1 MSDYP
6 VGATRTTARIVH
18 ALVPVADAGVTELAE
33 EVGVSKATVH
43 NHLATLESL
52 GVVRGEN
59 GRYRLGLKLLD
70 LGMTVRDGMEIP
82 TVARPEVT
90 ALAESSG
97 ESTAVLLREDREAV
111 YADVRDPVRNDRRVR
126 LGSRGPLHAT
136 AGGKALLAYESPEA
150 VDAYCEAGL
159 SRHTG
164 RTVTEPADLRAE
176 LRSVAD
182 RGVAYDRGEYF
193 EGMRGVAAPV
203 RKESDV
209 VAAVGVVG
217 PGERLSGK
225 RLEEDLPGLV
235 LSAAKSVELALAE

>member
-6 VGATRTTARIVH
+6 VGATHTTARIVH
-18 ALVPVADAGVTELAE
+18 ALVPVEDAGVTELAE

-43 NHLATLESL
+43 NHLATLETL
-52 GVVRGEN
+52 GVVHAAN

-70 LGMTVRDGMEIP
+70 VGMRVRDGMEIS

-90 ALAESSG
+90 ALSESSG
-97 ESTAVLLREDREAV
+97 ESAAVVVREDGEAV
-111 YADVRDPVRNDRRVR
+111 YADVRDADRNDRRVR
-126 LGSRGPLHAT
+126 LGSRVPLHAT
-136 AGGKALLAYESPEA
+136 AGGKALLAYESPDTI
-150 VDAYCEAGL
+150 DAYCDAGV

-164 RTVTEPADLRAE
+164 RTVTDPADLRAE

-182 RGVAYDRGEYF
+182 RGLAYDRGEYF
-193 EGMRGVAAPV
+193 EGMRGVAAPI
-203 RKESDV
+203 RGDDGV
-209 VAAVGVVG
+209 VAAVEVLG

-235 LSAAKSVELALAE
+235 LSAAKSVELELAE

>member
-6 VGATRTTARIVH
+6 VGATHTTARIVQ
-18 ALVPVADAGVTELAE
+18 ALVPVTDAGVTELAD

-43 NHLATLESL
+43 NHLATLEAL
-52 GVVRGEN
+52 GIVRSEN

-70 LGMTVRDGMEIP
+70 VGIRVRDGMEIP

-90 ALAESSG
+90 ALSESSG
-97 ESTAVLLREDREAV
+97 ESAAVVVREAGEAV
-111 YADVRDPVRNDRRVR
+111 YADVRDAERNDRRVR
-126 LGSRGPLHAT
+126 LGSRVPLHAT

-150 VDAYCEAGL
+150 VDAYCETGL

-164 RTVTEPADLRAE
+164 RTVTDSADLRAE

-182 RGVAYDRGEYF
+182 RGLAYDRGEYF
-193 EGMRGVAAPV
+193 EGMRGVAAPI
-203 RKESDV
+203 RADDGV
-209 VAAVGVVG
+209 VAAVEVLG

-235 LSAAKSVELALAE
+235 LSAAKSVELELAE

>member
-6 VGATRTTARIVH
+6 VGATHTSARIVH

-33 EVGVSKATVH
+33 AVGVSKATVH
-43 NHLATLESL
+43 NHLATLEAL
-52 GVVRGEN
+52 GIVRSEN

-70 LGMTVRDGMEIP
+70 LGMAVRDGMTIP

-90 ALAESSG
+90 ALSESSG
-97 ESTAVLLREDREAV
+97 ESAAVLLREGRESV
-111 YADVRDPVRNDRRVR
+111 YADVRDADRNDRRVR
-126 LGSRGPLHAT
+126 LGSRVPLHAT
-136 AGGKALLAYESPEA
+136 AGGKALLAYESAEA
-150 VDAYCEAGL
+150 VDDYCESGL

-164 RTVTEPADLRAE
+164 RTVTEAADLRAE

-182 RGVAYDRGEYF
+182 RGLAYDRGEYF
-193 EGMRGVAAPV
+193 EGMRGVAAPI
-203 RKESDV
+203 RGESGV
-209 VAAVGVVG
+209 VASVSVVG

>member
-6 VGATRTTARIVH
+6 VGATHTTARIVH
-18 ALVPVADAGVTELAE
+18 ALVPVADAGVTELAD

-43 NHLATLESL
+43 NHLATLERL
-52 GVVRGEN
+52 GIVHATN

-70 LGMTVRDGMEIP
+70 VGMRVRDGMEIP

-90 ALAESSG
+90 ALSESSG
-97 ESTAVLLREDREAV
+97 ESAAVVVPEDDEAV
-111 YADVRDPVRNDRRVR
+111 YADVRDADRNDRRVR
-126 LGSRGPLHAT
+126 LGSRVPLHAT
-136 AGGKALLAYESPEA
+136 AGGKALLAYESPDA
-150 VDAYCEAGL
+150 VDAYCDAGL

-164 RTVTEPADLRAE
+164 RTVTDPADLRAE

-182 RGVAYDRGEYF
+182 RGIAYDRGEYF
-193 EGMRGVAAPV
+193 EGMRGVAAPI
-203 RKESDV
+203 RGDDGV
-209 VAAVGVVG
+209 VAAVEVLG

-235 LSAAKSVELALAE
+235 LSAAKSVELELAE

>member
-6 VGATRTTARIVH
+6 VGATHTTARIVH
-18 ALVPVADAGVTELAE
+18 ALVPVTDAGVTELAD

-43 NHLATLESL
+43 NHLATLEAL
-52 GVVRGEN
+52 GIVRAEN

-70 LGMTVRDGMEIP
+70 LGMAVRDGMEIP

-90 ALAESSG
+90 ALSESSG
-97 ESTAVLLREDREAV
+97 ESAAVLVRETREAV
-111 YADVRDPVRNDRRVR
+111 YADVRDADRNDRRVR
-126 LGSRGPLHAT
+126 LGSRVPLHAT
-136 AGGKALLAYESPEA
+136 AGGKALLAYESPDA

-164 RTVTEPADLRAE
+164 RTVTDPADLRAE

-182 RGVAYDRGEYF
+182 RGIAYDRGEYF
-193 EGMRGVAAPV
+193 EGMRGVAAPI
-203 RKESDV
+203 RADDGV
-209 VAAVGVVG
+209 VAAVEVLG

-235 LSAAKSVELALAE
+235 LSAAKSVELELAE

>member
-6 VGATRTTARIVH
+6 VGATRTTARIVQ
-18 ALVPVADAGVTELAE
+18 ALVPVTDAGVTELAE

-43 NHLATLESL
+43 NHLTTLEAL
-52 GVVRGEN
+52 GVVHAEN

-70 LGMTVRDGMEIP
+70 LGVRVRDRMEIP

-90 ALAESSG
+90 ALSESSG
-97 ESTAVLLREDREAV
+97 ESAAVVVSEDNKAV
-111 YADVRDPVRNDRRVR
+111 YADVRDADRNNRRVR
-126 LGSRGPLHAT
+126 LGSRVPLHAT
-136 AGGKALLAYESPEA
+136 AGGKALLAYESPDA

-164 RTVTEPADLRAE
+164 RTVTDPADLRAE

-182 RGVAYDRGEYF
+182 RGLAYDRGEYF

-203 RKESDV
+203 RGEDSI
-209 VAAVGVVG
+209 VAAVAVLG

>member
-6 VGATRTTARIVH
+6 VGATHTTARIVQ
-18 ALVPVADAGVTELAE
+18 ALVPVTDAGVTELAD

-43 NHLATLESL
+43 NHLATLEAL
-52 GVVRGEN
+52 GVVRAEN

-70 LGMTVRDGMEIP
+70 VGMAIRDGMEVP

-97 ESTAVLLREDREAV
+97 ESAAVLVREDREAV
-111 YADVRDPVRNDRRVR
+111 YADVRDPDRNDRRVR
-126 LGSRGPLHAT
+126 LGSRVPLHAT
-136 AGGKALLAYESPEA
+136 AGGKVLLAYESPDA
-150 VDAYCEAGL
+150 VDAYCADGL
-159 SRHTG
+159 TRHTG
-164 RTVTEPADLRAE
+164 RTVTDPADLRAE

-203 RKESDV
+203 RGESGV
-209 VAAVGVVG
+209 VASVSVLG

-235 LSAAKSVELALAE
+235 LSAAKSVELELAE

>member
-6 VGATRTTARIVH
+6 VGATHTTARIVQ
-18 ALVPVADAGVTELAE
+18 ALVPVTDAGVTELAD

-43 NHLATLESL
+43 NHLATLEAL
-52 GVVRGEN
+52 GVVRAEN

-70 LGMTVRDGMEIP
+70 LGMAIRDGMQVP

-97 ESTAVLLREDREAV
+97 ESAAVLVREDREAV
-111 YADVRDPVRNDRRVR
+111 YADVRDPDRNDRRVR
-126 LGSRGPLHAT
+126 LGSRVPLHAT
-136 AGGKALLAYESPEA
+136 AGGKVLLAYESPDA
-150 VDAYCEAGL
+150 VDAYCAGGL

-164 RTVTEPADLRAE
+164 RTVTDPADLRAE

-203 RKESDV
+203 RGES
-209 VAAVGVVG
+209 GVVGSVSVLG

-235 LSAAKSVELALAE
+235 LSAAKSVELELAE

>member
-6 VGATRTTARIVH
+6 VGATHTTARIVQ
-18 ALVPVADAGVTELAE
+18 ALVPVTDAGVTELAD

-43 NHLATLESL
+43 NHLATLEAL
-52 GVVRGEN
+52 GIVRSEN

-70 LGMTVRDGMEIP
+70 VGIRVRDGMEIP

-90 ALAESSG
+90 ALSESSG
-97 ESTAVLLREDREAV
+97 ESAAVVVREAGEAV
-111 YADVRDPVRNDRRVR
+111 YADVRDADRNDRRVR
-126 LGSRGPLHAT
+126 LGSRVPLHAT

-150 VDAYCEAGL
+150 VDAYCETGL

-164 RTVTEPADLRAE
+164 RTVTDSADLRAE

-182 RGVAYDRGEYF
+182 RGLAYDRGEYF
-193 EGMRGVAAPV
+193 EGMRGVAAPI
-203 RKESDV
+203 RADDGV
-209 VAAVGVVG
+209 VAAVEVLG

-235 LSAAKSVELALAE
+235 LSAAKSVELELAE

>member
-6 VGATRTTARIVH
+6 VGATHTTARIVQ
-18 ALVPVADAGVTELAE
+18 ALVPVTDAGVTELAD

-43 NHLATLESL
+43 NHLATLEAL
-52 GVVRGEN
+52 GVVRAEK

-70 LGMTVRDGMEIP
+70 LGMAVRDGMEIP

-90 ALAESSG
+90 ALSESSG
-97 ESTAVLLREDREAV
+97 ESAAVLVRETREAV
-111 YADVRDPVRNDRRVR
+111 YADVRDADRNDRRVR
-126 LGSRGPLHAT
+126 LGSRVPLHAT
-136 AGGKALLAYESPEA
+136 AGGKALLAYESPDA

-164 RTVTEPADLRAE
+164 RTVTDPADLRAE

-182 RGVAYDRGEYF
+182 RGLAYDRGEYF
-193 EGMRGVAAPV
+193 EGMRGVAAPI
-203 RKESDV
+203 RGENGV
-209 VAAVGVVG
+209 VAAVEVLG